1 LKKLFIILTMVAAME
16 IDEVEDA
23 SNNDLN
29 TTVLRSA
36 KKERGEAGSS
46 RFLKQKS
53 DENLMWVEKYRP
65 KDLDDVLSHKD
76 IINTIKRL
84 VRERKLPHLL
94 FYGPPGTGKTTTILA
109 AAREL
114 NGPKYQAMTL
124 ELNASDD
131 RGIDVVRNQI
141 KTFASTKQIWAQGF
155 KIIILDEADSMTNT
169 AQFALRRII
178 EQFTKNTRFCMICN
192 FVNKINPALRSRCTR
207 YRFAPLNP
215 DDIVARL
222 KQIGEKEGV
231 DMDEDALEAI
241 IKLAA
246 GDMRKCLNVLQ
257 SCHMSY
263 DRVTRANVYLC
274 TGAPLP
280 EEIQNLLGIMLN
292 ETFSEAYTALKNAC
306 MHKGLALIDVV
317 QCMVPLVESLDLS
330 EVVLGYLTANLA
342 DLDNRLAK
350 TCSTTLQ
357 ISSLV
362 SIFVNAKEMQRE
374 REKLKQG

>member
-1 LKKLFIILTMVAAME
+1 ME
-16 IDEVEDA
+16 IDEPEESGND
-23 SNNDLN
+23 DLN
-29 TTVLRSA
+29 NTVLLSA
-36 KKERGEAGSS
+36 KKEKGEAGSK
-46 RFLKQKS
+46 RFLKKKS

-141 KTFASTKQIWAQGF
+141 KTFASTKQIWATGF

-215 DDIVARL
+215 VDVVNRL
-222 KQIGEKEGV
+222 NEIGKKEGV
-231 DMDEDALEAI
+231 DIDEDAMQAI
-241 IKLAA
+241 IKLAE

-263 DRVTRANVYLC
+263 ERVTRQNVYLC

-280 EEIQNLLGIMLN
+280 EEIERLLGIMLN
-292 ETFSEAYTALKNAC
+292 EPFAAAYTALKKAC
-306 MHKGLALIDVV
+306 LEQGLALIDVV
-317 QCMVPLVESLDLS
+317 QCMVPLVERLDLS
-330 EVVLGYLTANLA
+330 EIVLGYLIANLA
-342 DLDNRLAK
+342 DLDDRLAK
-350 TCSTTLQ
+350 TCTTTLQ

-362 SIFVNAKEMQRE
+362 AIFVNAKHMQRE
-374 REKLKQG
+374 REKQKKGDS

>member
-1 LKKLFIILTMVAAME
+1 ME
-16 IDEVEDA
+16 IDEVDESGNDEL
-23 SNNDLN
+23 NN
-29 TTVLRSA
+29 TVLQSA
-36 KKERGEAGSS
+36 KKQRNDAGSK
-46 RFLKQKS
+46 RFLKKEKS

-215 DDIVARL
+215 DDVVKRL
-222 KQIGEKEGV
+222 KEIAEKEDV
-231 DMDEDALEAI
+231 DMDEDALQAI
-241 IKLAA
+241 IRLAE

-263 DRVTRANVYLC
+263 DRVTRKNVYLC

-280 EEIQNLLGIMLN
+280 EEIENLLGILLN
-292 ETFSEAYTALKNAC
+292 EPFPAAYLALKNSC
-306 MHKGLALIDVV
+306 LEQGLALIDVV
-317 QCMVPLVESLDLS
+317 QCMVPLVERLDLS
-330 EVVLGYLTANLA
+330 ETVLGYLIANLA
-342 DLDNRLAK
+342 DLDERLAK

-362 SIFVNAKEMQRE
+362 SIFVNAKHMQRE
-374 REKLKQG
+374 REKQKQG

>member
-1 LKKLFIILTMVAAME
+1 MVAAME
-16 IDEVEDA
+16 IDEAEGT
-23 SNNDLN
+23 DLN
-29 TTVLRSA
+29 STVLQSA
-36 KKERGEAGSS
+36 KKKPEAGS
-46 RFLKQKS
+46 RRTQKKIS
-53 DENLMWVEKYRP
+53 EENLMWVEKYRP

-141 KTFASTKQIWAQGF
+141 KTFASTKQIWAKGF

-178 EQFTKNTRFCMICN
+178 EQFTRNTRFCMICN
-192 FVNKINPALRSRCTR
+192 FVNKITPALQSRCTR
-207 YRFAPLNP
+207 FRFSPLKEE
-215 DDIVARL
+215 DVVRRL
-222 KQIGEKEGV
+222 TEIAEREGV
-231 DMDEDALEAI
+231 KFDVDAIEAI
-241 IKLAA
+241 IKLAE

-263 DRVTRANVYLC
+263 DRATRENVYLC
-274 TGAPLP
+274 TGAPHP
-280 EEIQNLLGIMLN
+280 EEIERLLGAMLN
-292 ETFSEAYTALKNAC
+292 ESFENAFTILKTSC
-306 MHKGLALIDVV
+306 TEKGLALIDVV
-317 QCMVPLVESLDLS
+317 ECMVPLVERLDLS
-330 EVVLGYLTANLA
+330 EIVLGYLISSLA
-342 DLDNRLAK
+342 DLEHRLAK
-350 TCSTTLQ
+350 TCATSLQ
-357 ISSLV
+357 MSSLV
-362 SIFVNAKEMQRE
+362 AIFINAKYMQRK
-374 REKLKQG
+374 REKQKESDL

>member
-1 LKKLFIILTMVAAME
+1 MDIDDPME
-16 IDEVEDA
+16 SEDTE
-23 SNNDLN
+23 LN
-29 TTVLRSA
+29 STVLQSA
-36 KKERGEAGSS
+36 KKKSVAGSK
-46 RFLKQKS
+46 LGQEKKS
-53 DENLMWVEKYRP
+53 EENLMWVEKYRP

-141 KTFASTKQIWAQGF
+141 KTFASTKQIWAKGF

-178 EQFTKNTRFCMICN
+178 EQFTRNTRFCIICN
-192 FVNKINPALRSRCTR
+192 FVNKINPALQSRCTR
-207 YRFAPLNP
+207 YRFSPLKF
-215 DDIVARL
+215 DDVVKRL
-222 KQIGEKEGV
+222 KEIAVIERVKF
-231 DMDEDALEAI
+231 DEDAIKAI
-241 IKLAA
+241 IKLAE

-263 DRVTRANVYLC
+263 DRVTRENVYLC
-274 TGAPLP
+274 TGAPHP
-280 EEIQNLLGIMLN
+280 EEIKMLLGVLLN
-292 ETFSEAYTALKNAC
+292 EPFVSAFTTLRSSC
-306 MHKGLALIDVV
+306 VDKGLALIDVV
-317 QCMVPLVESLDLS
+317 ECMVPLVERLDLS
-330 EVVLGYLTANLA
+330 ESVLGYLISNLA
-342 DLDNRLAK
+342 DLEYRLAK
-350 TCSTTLQ
+350 TCATTLQ
-357 ISSLV
+357 MSSLV
-362 SIFVNAKEMQRE
+362 AIFVKAKHMQRT
-374 REKLKQG
+374 REKQKDSDL